1 MRESLNPQ
9 FVRDVRGGVAVVFG
23 IVLPVLLGF
32 SGVAVDGTYWIMERS
47 KLQAAT
53 DSAALSAAQTVQ
65 LAGGDPSIS
74 TEAKRMLQ
82 KTYGNGLTGVRYTVQ
97 HPPLTGPL
105 AGNTTA
111 VAVLAERDQPT
122 YFLGLFGITNTF
134 VAARSVARVDMMAEA
149 CLLALSPDLDK
160 AIEIT
165 GSSTVNI
172 DCGIASNSDA
182 SNAVYLSGASNTT
195 TTGVSAVGDVFQ
207 SNNAKL
213 TTTSGTVKSNSSAI
227 ADPYGPEG
235 RNLKVPKLPAT
246 CSGNQLKIKN
256 NTTLSPGRYCG
267 GIDMTGGTTTFA
279 PGVYYIDG
287 GNFKANGNATL
298 AGTDVTFV
306 LTGTGSDIALLDVN
320 GGANVSLHAPKS
332 GTALNGALNGILFF
346 QDPGDST
353 GKANPKNCKGYGG
366 ESYLNGNAN
375 LELSGVMYFPN
386 QYITMS
392 GGSSSTMSC
401 LQVVAQKVKISG
413 NSAIKGKC
421 DANSGAEKIERS
433 VVELVE

>member
-1 MRESLNPQ
+1 MRIGVSKQ
-9 FVRDVRGGVAVVFG
+9 FWNDARGGVALVFG
-23 IVLPVLLGF
+23 MMLPVLIGF
-32 SGVAVDGTYWIMERS
+32 SGVAIDGTYWMMERS

-65 LAGGDPSIS
+65 LSGADPTVS

-82 KTYGNGLTGVRYTVQ
+82 KTYGNSLPGVRFTVQ
-97 HPPLTGPL
+97 HPPLSGPL
-105 AGNTTA
+105 AGNATA

-122 YFLGLFGITNTF
+122 YFLGVFGIKDTF

-213 TTTSGTVKSNSSAI
+213 KTTSGTVKSNSSAI
-227 ADPYGPEG
+227 VDPYGAEG
-235 RNLKVPKLPAT
+235 RNLKIPKLPAACT
-246 CSGNQLKIKN
+246 ASQLKIKN
-256 NTTLSPGRYCG
+256 DTTLAPGRYCG

-279 PGVYYIDG
+279 PGIYYIDG
-287 GNFKANGNATL
+287 GNFKANGNASL
-298 AGTDVTFV
+298 VGTDVTFV

-320 GGANVSLHAPKS
+320 GGADVSLHAPKS
-332 GTALNGALNGILFF
+332 GTALDGMLFF

-375 LELSGVMYFPN
+375 LDLSGVMYFPN
-386 QYITMS
+386 QYITIS
-392 GGSSSTMSC
+392 GGTSGAMSC
-401 LQVVAQKVKISG
+401 VQVVAQKVKISG